1 MKDTTLTMNTV
12 EKKAIFGLGGI
23 FALRM
28 FGLFM
33 IIPIFSVY
41 GSQYQHA
48 TPFLIGL
55 SIGIYGLGQAIFQIP
70 VGFLADK
77 YPRKPLIIIG
87 LLMFALGGAI
97 CALATDIYWVI
108 IGRLIAGSGAVSAV
122 VMALLADVTREQHRT
137 KAMATMGLTIAIS
150 IIFAFGLGSMFTKML
165 DISGLFWLTSV
176 FGLLAIGLLLIVPTP
191 NRVLKHN
198 VNELKAKQ
206 QFAQVLNIA
215 DINRLHI
222 AIFAL
227 HLSMTAMFTLLP
239 FQFQQVLG
247 LSVNQQGYVYLPLL
261 LLGFFIAV
269 PLIIIAEK
277 KRKMR
282 QVFMMSLAMLIVGL
296 FLLAIMGQ
304 WSVGL
309 IIGLMIY
316 YIGFNSLEATIPSWI
331 SKKAPVANKATAM
344 GINSSA
350 QFFGAF
356 VGGALGG
363 VLLTQSIGISWAI
376 LGGLMGMALLLIV
389 PIKQPPYLTSLTV
402 TLPTDVDYQQWSK
415 QLLEITAI
423 DEVVMMEKEKIAYL
437 KLDKQLLNDN
447 SRQQLSHL
455 TNQTISI

>member
-1 MKDTTLTMNTV
+1 MKNTSQSMNSV
-12 EKKAIFGLGGI
+12 EKKAIVGLGGI

-28 FGLFM
+28 LGLFM

-55 SIGIYGLGQAIFQIP
+55 AIGIYGLGQAIFQIP

-87 LLMFALGGAI
+87 LLLFALGGAI

-137 KAMATMGLTIAIS
+137 KAMATMGLTIALS
-150 IIFAFGLGSMFTKML
+150 IIFAFGLGAILTKML
-165 DISGLFWLTSV
+165 DISGLFWLSAI
-176 FGLLAIGLLLIVPTP
+176 FGILAIGLLLIVPTP
-191 NRVLKHN
+191 NRMVKHN
-198 VNELKAKQ
+198 VNPLTAKQ
-206 QFAQVLNIA
+206 QFAQVLKIA

-239 FQFQQVLG
+239 FQFQSVMG
-247 LSVNQQGYVYLPLL
+247 LAVNQQGYVYLPLL

-282 QVFMMSLAMLIVGL
+282 QVFLMSLVMLAVGL
-296 FLLAIMGQ
+296 LLLAVVGQ
-304 WSVGL
+304 WAVGL
-309 IIGLMIY
+309 IVGLMIY

-344 GINSSA
+344 GLNSSA

-363 VLLTQSIGISWAI
+363 MLLTQSIGLSWAI
-376 LGGLMGMALLLIV
+376 LGGLMLLVLAMIV
-389 PIKQPPYLTSLTV
+389 PIKSPPYLTSLTV
-402 TLPTDVDYQQWSK
+402 TLPNDVDNQEWSK
-415 QLLEITAI
+415 QLLEIKAI
-423 DEVVMMEKEKIAYL
+423 DEVVMMEKEKIAYI
-437 KLDKQLLNDN
+437 KLDKQQLDEN
-447 SRQQLSHL
+447 SRQLVSSL
-455 TNQTISI
+455 TKQSLAI

>member
-1 MKDTTLTMNTV
+1 
-12 EKKAIFGLGGI
+12 
-23 FALRM
+23 
-28 FGLFM
+28 
-33 IIPIFSVY
+33 
-41 GSQYQHA
+41 
-48 TPFLIGL
+48 
-55 SIGIYGLGQAIFQIP
+55 
-70 VGFLADK
+70 
-77 YPRKPLIIIG
+77 
-87 LLMFALGGAI
+87 
-97 CALATDIYWVI
+97 
-108 IGRLIAGSGAVSAV
+108 
-122 VMALLADVTREQHRT
+122 
-137 KAMATMGLTIAIS
+137 
-150 IIFAFGLGSMFTKML
+150 
-165 DISGLFWLTSV
+165 
-176 FGLLAIGLLLIVPTP
+176 
-191 NRVLKHN
+191 
-198 VNELKAKQ
+198 
-206 QFAQVLNIA
+206 
-215 DINRLHI
+215 
-222 AIFAL
+222 
-227 HLSMTAMFTLLP
+227 
-239 FQFQQVLG
+239 
-247 LSVNQQGYVYLPLL
+247 
-261 LLGFFIAV
+261 
-269 PLIIIAEK
+269 
-277 KRKMR
+277 MR